1 MGGRVAPHAVR
12 NGRVD
17 AQNLIMVIGICTI
30 ELSLPDNDSLKDK
43 RSVLKP
49 LVVRMRREFN
59 VSVAEVD
66 QQDTWRSA
74 TLGVAAISND
84 AAYLHG
90 LFEKLVK
97 WLESSRDPVQV
108 MDWQIEII

>member
-1 MGGRVAPHAVR
+1 
-12 NGRVD
+12 
-17 AQNLIMVIGICTI
+17 MVIGVCTI
-30 ELSLPDNDSLKDK
+30 ELSLPGNDSLKDK

-66 QQDTWRSA
+66 AQDVWRSA
-74 TLGVAAISND
+74 TLGVAAVSND

-90 LFEKLVK
+90 LFEKLVH
-97 WLESSRDPVQV
+97 WIERSHAPVEV
-108 MDWQIEII
+108 VDWQIEIV

>member
-1 MGGRVAPHAVR
+1 
-12 NGRVD
+12 
-17 AQNLIMVIGICTI
+17 MVVGICTI
-30 ELSLPDNDSLKDK
+30 ELSLPGNDSLKDK

-66 QQDTWRSA
+66 AQDAWRSA
-74 TLGVAAISND
+74 TLGVAAVSND

-90 LFEKLVK
+90 LFERLVH
-97 WLESSRDPVQV
+97 WIENSRAPVEV
-108 MDWQIEII
+108 VDWQIEIV